1 MYSFTITKEEQTQQ
15 LAQALAAILQGG
27 EFISLR
33 GELGAGKSSFAR
45 ATIRA
50 LARNERLEVPSP
62 SFTIIQPYFSF
73 SSLPIYHCDLY
84 RISDQSEIFELG
96 LEPIM
101 AGAPRAKAPRAKAPI
116 FEESEAIYLVE
127 WPQRAQ
133 GVLRKPELDLHFTFA
148 QGEKKLDE
156 ESRLIH
162 ASGCAELLERLK
174 NYA

>member
-101 AGAPRAKAPRAKAPI
+101 AKAPRAKAPI

-162 ASGCAELLERLK
+162 ASGCAELLEGLK